1 MHSDPSAERRRT
13 PRAAPLALLLAL
25 GLGLAGC
32 DLPGGDASDDAP
44 ATAAPVEREA
54 PPARLVRT
62 VTPERGTLEATRSAS
77 ARIRAVRDATVA
89 AGASARVEA
98 VLARPGDTVAA
109 DDVVLRLDDDASEL
123 QARSARLAVERAE
136 IDLERARRSAEE
148 STQQA
153 RAQLRA
159 AESNVASLR
168 RQTAEVRELV
178 AAGGASRSDL
188 ESLQANLDNAEATL
202 LQAQDALARAE
213 RSGSEDL
220 ALLEIALESARVQAE
235 QAEDALDETEVR
247 APFAGEVVET
257 YLEVGEFAASGQAA
271 FRLQSLDEREAVFD
285 VPPEDATRLLQQGTL
300 TFRYDGRDVRGTLTS
315 SVRPQQ
321 QQRLVQLVARLDPD
335 EAGTL
340 PTGALADLRYDVELG
355 EGLLVPAGAI
365 ASESGRTWLYVAD
378 DGLATRV
385 PVDVL
390 AESGAEAVVAG
401 VDADAYVIYPRP
413 LDVRIGTPVRR
424 EAP

>member
-1 MHSDPSAERRRT
+1 MHSDRHRT
-13 PRAAPLALLLAL
+13 PRRTLRLAPLALAVAFAVT
-25 GLGLAGC
+25 LAGC
-32 DLPGGDASDDAP
+32 DVGGGDGDAADAAPTEAATTEAP
-44 ATAAPVEREA
+44 AP
-54 PPARLVRT
+54 RLVRT
-62 VTPERGTLEATRSAS
+62 VTPEAGTLRATRSAS

-98 VLARPGDTVAA
+98 VLARPGDVVAE
-109 DDVVLRLDDDASEL
+109 DDVVLRLDDDAADL

-136 IDLERARRSAEE
+136 IDLERARRSAAE
-148 STQQA
+148 STEQA
-153 RAQLRA
+153 RASLRA

-168 RQTAEVRELV
+168 RQTEEVRELV

-202 LQAQDALARAE
+202 VQARDALARAE
-213 RSGSEDL
+213 RSEGEDL

-235 QAEDALDETEVR
+235 QAEDALAETEVR

-285 VPPEDATRLLQQGTL
+285 VAPEDATALLQQGTL
-300 TFRYDGRDVRGTLTS
+300 TFRYDGRALSGTITS

-335 EAGTL
+335 VAGTV
-340 PTGALADLRYDVELG
+340 PTGALADLRYEVELG
-355 EGLLVPAGAI
+355 RGSIVPAGAV
-365 ASESGRTWLYVAD
+365 ASESGRTWLYLVRDGVAV
-378 DGLATRV
+378 RE
-385 PVDVL
+385 PVDVVE
-390 AESGAEAVVAG
+390 ESGAQALVSG
-401 VDADAYVIYPRP
+401 VDADAVVIYPRP
-413 LDVRIGTPVRR
+413 LDVRIGTPVRV